1 MSGPWLF
8 ARYAYAPNKLG
19 FCGPPESA
27 TLATAGVHVDQAVDA
42 DVRAA
47 ARQFS
52 GAWHYLVVL
61 AQMTGI
67 EDPLDQRIVESYW
80 LGGGV
85 NDAISGQLFG
95 KELLARIAPRAAHY
109 WAHLTP
115 DLVDE
120 AAGNHSFHVFGVYP
134 WSRMLSTFG
143 ACEAPPPPG
152 STPGHPLHVLD
163 RCRIRWGTVLARTAE
178 TIVVSS
184 RRLVWD
190 GAELTLAEPAE
201 ETVAVAI
208 DGLSFLPD
216 VAPGDQVAL
225 HWEWLCDRL
234 SDEQVTRLHTSTL
247 DQIEKTNRR
256 LARPLRERA

>member
-1 MSGPWLF
+1 MTGAWLF

-27 TLATAGVHVDQAVDA
+27 TLATAGVDVDRAVEA

-52 GAWHYLVVL
+52 GAWHYLEVL
-61 AQMTGI
+61 AELAGI
-67 EDPLDQRIVESYW
+67 GDPLDLRVVESYW

-85 NDAISGQLFG
+85 NDAISGEVFG
-95 KELLARIAPRAAHY
+95 KELLARIAPRAQHY

-115 DLVDE
+115 DLLGE
-120 AAGNHSFHVFGVYP
+120 AAGHHSFHVFGVYP

-143 ACEAPPPPG
+143 ACDAPPPSGNSPA
-152 STPGHPLHVLD
+152 HPLHVLD
-163 RCRIRWGTVLARTAE
+163 RCRIRWGTVLARE
-178 TIVVSS
+178 GEQIVVSS

-190 GAELTLAEPAE
+190 GTELTLAEPAE
-201 ETVAVAI
+201 ERLAVAV

-216 VAPGDQVAL
+216 VAPGDEVAL

-234 SDEQVTRLHTSTL
+234 SPAQARRLQASTL
-247 DQIEKTNRR
+247 DQLERTNRR
-256 LARPLRERA
+256 LSQAS

>member
-27 TLATAGVHVDQAVDA
+27 TLATAGVDAEQVVEA

-52 GAWHYLVVL
+52 GAWHYLEVL
-61 AQMTGI
+61 AQLTGI
-67 EDPLDQRIVESYW
+67 DDPLDQRLVESYW

-85 NDAISGQLFG
+85 NDEISGERFG
-95 KELLARIAPRAAHY
+95 KELLARIAPRAQHY

-115 DLVDE
+115 DLIPE
-120 AAGNHSFHVFGVYP
+120 AAGDHCFHVFGVYP
-134 WSRMLSTFG
+134 WSRLLGRFG
-143 ACEAPPPPG
+143 RCGTPPPPG
-152 STPGHPLHVLD
+152 ATPTHPLHVLD
-163 RCRIRWGTVLARTAE
+163 RCRIRWGTVLSRDGE
-178 TIVVSS
+178 QIVVAS
-184 RRLVWD
+184 RHLAWD
-190 GAELTLAEPAE
+190 GAVIGLSESTE
-201 ETVAVAI
+201 ETVPVAV

-216 VAPGDQVAL
+216 VAPGDEVAL

-234 SDEQVTRLHTSTL
+234 TAEQVRRLHTSTL
-247 DQIEKTNRR
+247 HQIEKTNRR
-256 LARPLRERA
+256 LGLGS